1 MSIVAVNAKYA
12 EVLGHDIEKFSE
24 YLLYISFLD
33 FSSLR
38 CLCVLARYKS
48 SINCVASVA

>member
-38 CLCVLARYKS
+38 CLSVSWLVTIPVLT
-48 SINCVASVA
+48 V